1 MLLFGLGICVCFLIT
16 EVGKRKQPEKKENLK
31 LNLNHF
37 FIGTIGRLRPYYL
50 TVCNPIWANL
60 NCTKTVMTASGSV
73 VIQQYILNH
82 NCNPSVSE
90 RDLQEARLS
99 FPSGHSSFSTYAF
112 IFLFVNIM
120 IY

>member
-1 MLLFGLGICVCFLIT
+1 MANVRRKKKYSFFT
-16 EVGKRKQPEKKENLK
+16 EFRIL
-31 LNLNHF
+31 
-37 FIGTIGRLRPYYL
+37 IGTIGRLRPYYL